1 MKTVKTIRQD
11 CHTYSINQFGN
22 RSFRIAYQ
30 IEDFRRVFHVD
41 YVFDTLAAAEEYI
54 LSHETQDE
62 FCARILGKKIAC

>member
-11 CHTYSINQFGN
+11 FHTYSINQFGN

-30 IEDFRRVFHVD
+30 IDGFRRVLHVE
-41 YVFDTLAAAEEYI
+41 YVFDTLKAAEDYI
-54 LSHETQDE
+54 RSQESHDE